1 MALSFGAPAG
11 RNPASMPDT
20 YYESRR
26 AVCEYLL
33 FHYGAA
39 ETLLPRGFGP
49 SEAAAFP
56 ERCGRLH
63 ERLPLQCRRRALDVG
78 CATGRSAYELSA
90 AFEACVGID
99 NSDAFIEAANGLA
112 ATGSASIDVPEEGE
126 LMQTVRIELPRSA
139 RPDRVAFRQGDAM
152 ALDPELGAFDFV
164 LMANLI
170 DRLPDPARCLEAV
183 HRFVAPG
190 GGLAITSPYTWL
202 EAYTPKS
209 KWLGGVFRGGQPR
222 RSLETIEEIL
232 APRFQLQETLDLPF
246 VIREHSRKT
255 QFSVAEASLWLRR

>member
-90 AFEACVGID
+90 AFEA
-99 NSDAFIEAANGLA
+99 
-112 ATGSASIDVPEEGE
+112 SIDVPEEGE
-126 LMQTVRIELPRSA
+126 LMQTVRIELPQGA

-209 KWLGGVFRGGQPR
+209 KWLGGVFRDGQPR

-232 APRFQLQETLDLPF
+232 APHFQLLETLDLPF

-255 QFSVAEASLWLRR
+255 QFSVAEASLWLRH